1 MHAPTQ
7 VSSKAK
13 IGLFV
18 TALLEDD
25 YNKTGHM
32 RPKMAEATNRIAG
45 ILAPFGEIV
54 NPGFVEYEPDAERA
68 AALFNAE
75 GVDLIVVIELAYQK
89 GIIPMRALLR
99 VTAPI
104 LVWNTQQ
111 IRRLPEDADFDLI
124 MENSGMA
131 GVPELTSAL
140 IRCGRPFELITSHIA
155 DPAALE
161 QIGEYAKAAAAIR
174 RLEKMRIGVI
184 GHAFEG
190 MTDLMIDQ
198 LSLRDAVGPVCW
210 PIEPEKVARRVVEM
224 EAARVKAFMQEQARL
239 HDASEMP
246 PDLFERS
253 AKLALALLDTARQEG
268 FDALA
273 TFDQVW
279 LTDPRVGIIP
289 SYGTGYLCSQGIPV
303 ATEADVTT
311 LTAMM
316 ILQELADSAFGARQA
331 TFLENY
337 VIDFDNDAIILSHD
351 GHGNPALAADAKA
364 VKIKP
369 SIYYEGVNGRGAGLE
384 FAYAP
389 GEVTLL
395 SLIPLGNGSWRLIVA
410 EGESLPMTPRPVAAP
425 QMLFRY
431 RDGSIIEFCDRWLL
445 AGAPH
450 HMALAYGRLAGQVE
464 KLGSLLGVEV
474 AHV

>member
-1 MHAPTQ
+1 MATEPR
-7 VSSKAK
+7 
-13 IGLFV
+13 IGLLV

-32 RPKMAEATNRIAG
+32 RPKMQQATERFAEL
-45 ILAPFGEIV
+45 LAPYGLVI
-54 NPGFVEYEPDAERA
+54 NPGFVEYEPDAEKA
-68 AALFNAE
+68 ARVFNAE
-75 GVDLIVVIELAYQK
+75 GVDLIIVLELAYQK
-89 GIIPMRALLR
+89 GIIPMRTLLR
-99 VTAPI
+99 VQAPI

-131 GVPELTSAL
+131 GLPELTSAL
-140 IRCGRPFELITSHIA
+140 IRSGRPFELLTSHFGDA
-155 DPAALE
+155 EGLA
-161 QIGEYAKAAAAIR
+161 QIGQYAAAAGVAR
-174 RLEKMRIGVI
+174 RLESMRIGMI
-184 GHAFEG
+184 GHPFEG
-190 MTDLMIDQ
+190 MTDLMVDG
-198 LSLRDAVGPVCW
+198 LSLRDIVGPVVW
-210 PIEPEKVARRVVEM
+210 PIEPEKVALKVESMDIKRVQ
-224 EAARVKAFMQEQARL
+224 AFMKDQAAKYDASAMGPEDFALSARL
-239 HDASEMP
+239 
-246 PDLFERS
+246 
-253 AKLALALLDTARQEG
+253 ALVLLDVAQEGG

-289 SYGTGYLCSQGIPV
+289 SYGTGYLCSEHIPV

-316 ILQELADSAFGARQA
+316 ILQELAGEV

-337 VIDFDNDAIILSHD
+337 VIDFDEDAIILSHD
-351 GHGNPALAADAKA
+351 GHGNPAMAGEAKQ
-364 VKIKP
+364 VRIKP

-389 GEVTLL
+389 GDVTIL
-395 SLIPLGNGSWRLIVA
+395 SLIPLGDGSWRLIVG

-431 RDGSIIEFCDRWLL
+431 KNGNIKEFCDRWLW

-450 HMALAYGRLAGQVE
+450 HMALCYGHLSALVE
-464 KLGSLLGVEV
+464 KLGALRGLEV
-474 AHV
+474 ISI

>member
-1 MHAPTQ
+1 MTKP
-7 VSSKAK
+7 K

-32 RPKMAEATNRIAG
+32 RPKMAEATDRIAG
-45 ILAPFGEIV
+45 ILEPYGEVI
-54 NPGFVEYEPDAERA
+54 NPGFVEYEPDAEKA

-75 GVDLIVVIELAYQK
+75 GVDLIIALELAYQK
-89 GIIPMRALLR
+89 GIIPMRTLLR

-111 IRRLPEDADFDLI
+111 IRRLPEEADFDII

-131 GVPELTSAL
+131 GLPELTSAL
-140 IRCGRPFELITSHIA
+140 IRSGRPFELLTSHID
-155 DPAALE
+155 DPKGLE
-161 QIGEYAKAAAAIR
+161 QIGQYAAAAGAIR
-174 RLEKMRIGVI
+174 RLETMRIGVI

-190 MTDLMIDQ
+190 MTDLMVDQ
-198 LSLRDAVGPVCW
+198 LSLRDIVGPVCW
-210 PIEPEKVARRVVEM
+210 PIEPEKVAVRVAEM
-224 EAARVKAFMQEQARL
+224 
-239 HDASEMP
+239 DASRVQDFMDDQATRYDASQMP
-246 PDLFERS
+246 KDLFERS
-253 AKLALALLDTARQEG
+253 SRLALALLDTAQEGG

-279 LTDPRVGIIP
+279 LTDPRVGVIP
-289 SYGTGYLCSQGIPV
+289 SYGTGYLCAKHIPV

-316 ILQELADSAFGARQA
+316 LLQELAGEV

-351 GHGNPALAADAKA
+351 GHGNPSMAGDPKQ
-364 VKIKP
+364 VRIKP

-389 GEVTLL
+389 GDVTIL
-395 SLIPLGNGSWRLIVA
+395 SLIPLGDGSWRLIVA
-410 EGESLPMTPRPVAAP
+410 EGESLPIEPRPVVAP

-431 RDGSIIEFCDRWLL
+431 KGGNIEEFCDRWLL

-450 HMALAYGRLAGQVE
+450 HMALAYGHLAGQVE
-464 KLGSLLGVEV
+464 KVGRLLGLEV

>member
-1 MHAPTQ
+1 MATQ
-7 VSSKAK
+7 PK

-32 RPKMAEATNRIAG
+32 RPKMAEATERFAR
-45 ILAPFGEIV
+45 LLSPYGEII
-54 NPGFVEYEPDAERA
+54 NPGFIEYEPDADKA
-68 AALFNAE
+68 TQLFNGA
-75 GVDLIVVIELAYQK
+75 GADLIIALELAYQK
-89 GIIPMRALLR
+89 GIIPMRTLLR
-99 VTAPI
+99 VNAPI

-131 GVPELTSAL
+131 GLPELTSAL
-140 IRCGRPFELITSHIA
+140 IRSGRPFELITSHVD
-155 DPAALE
+155 DPDGLA
-161 QIGEYAKAAAAIR
+161 QIGQFAAAAGAAR
-174 RLEKMRIGVI
+174 RLESMRIGVI
-184 GHAFEG
+184 GHPFEG
-190 MTDLMIDQ
+190 MTDLMVDY
-198 LSLRDAVGPVCW
+198 LSLGDIVGPVCW
-210 PIEPEKVARRVVEM
+210 PIEPEKVAVAVAGM
-224 EAARVKAFMQEQARL
+224 DPKRVKSFMQEQAAKY
-239 HDASEMP
+239 DANAMP
-246 PDLFERS
+246 EDLFERS
-253 AKLALALLDTARQEG
+253 ARLALGLLDVARQG
-268 FDALA
+268 GYDALA

-289 SYGTGYLCSQGIPV
+289 SYGTGYLCAEHIPV

-316 ILQELADSAFGARQA
+316 ILQELTGEV

-337 VIDFDNDAIILSHD
+337 VIDFDEDAIILSHD
-351 GHGNPALAADAKA
+351 GHGNPSMATEPKQ
-364 VKIKP
+364 VRIKP

-389 GEVTLL
+389 GAVTIL
-395 SLIPLGNGSWRLIVA
+395 SLIPLGDGSWRLIVG

-431 RDGSIIEFCDRWLL
+431 KNGSIIDFCDRWLW

-450 HMALAYGRLAGQVE
+450 HMALAYGHLSSQIE
-464 KLGSLLGVEV
+464 KFGALKGIEV
-474 AHV
+474 VSI